1 MNRFTRF
8 LFRHAAFA
16 SCRLLAQDAEGCM
29 DHPFNRMPGF
39 YIVRCTNQDFGS
51 HGFIT
56 ERARNS
62 Q

>member
-1 MNRFTRF
+1 M
-8 LFRHAAFA
+8 LLCLVPA
-16 SCRLLAQDAEGCM
+16 LAQDAEGCM